1 MYYGMCYKEQG
12 YAFFFTGW
20 VITTDQIKTPKMLRI
35 GVNIDMSLQMCIA
48 IKNTKYI
55 LFYQVIILS
64 NPGLW
69 NNGKYTMVCICILDT
84 VHQCIRYTY
93 FLEEGSL
100 LFSVNKGQRH
110 MASYMKCK
118 SAKPH

>member
-1 MYYGMCYKEQG
+1 MCYKEQG
-12 YAFFFTGW
+12 YAFFFTGS

-64 NPGLW
+64 NPGL
-69 NNGKYTMVCICILDT
+69 
-84 VHQCIRYTY
+84 
-93 FLEEGSL
+93 
-100 LFSVNKGQRH
+100 
-110 MASYMKCK
+110 
-118 SAKPH
+118 